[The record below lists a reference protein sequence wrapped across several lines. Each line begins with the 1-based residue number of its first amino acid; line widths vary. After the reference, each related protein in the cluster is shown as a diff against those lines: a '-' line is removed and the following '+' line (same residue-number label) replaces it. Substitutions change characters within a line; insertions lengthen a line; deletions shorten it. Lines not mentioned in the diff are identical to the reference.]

1 MLASDTPEITLT
13 LIPVAFSN
21 GAMACSAI
29 AVPHVPPHVA
39 STISF
44 AETKPGCRRRAGTTS
59 GANLDSKCCSLMAKG
74 PSKGEGLIDT
84 NFHWYV
90 QLVCRLA
97 ILAPTVCRVNALF
110 PTPMP
115 STTTALSSAALSF
128 SDVVKKRRS
137 VYSYLDVPVPTAIV
151 EDAIAMA
158 VLAPNHYRTRPWR
171 FFVFV
176 GAGRARLAAA
186 YKAAALRLGRDV
198 PKATQRVYDAPVM
211 VAIACIPTTSNP
223 RVVRSEEEFATA

>member
-1 MLASDTPEITLT
+1 
-13 LIPVAFSN
+13 
-21 GAMACSAI
+21 
-29 AVPHVPPHVA
+29 
-39 STISF
+39 
-44 AETKPGCRRRAGTTS
+44 
-59 GANLDSKCCSLMAKG
+59 
-74 PSKGEGLIDT
+74 
-84 NFHWYV
+84 
-90 QLVCRLA
+90 
-97 ILAPTVCRVNALF
+97 
-110 PTPMP
+110 MP

-223 RVVRSEEEFATA
+223 RVVRSEEEFATAAAAHTFMLALTSAGVDSLLTTGDLAQSEEVRELVRMEGSDGKLMGVINVGYRDPERPLMARPAPDPTVVTTWYTSE